1 MNRHLIYL
9 IPLLAAF
16 LVTSADA
23 WEPTVGDLFHVTGC
37 ENGTLLVPVVNMWN
51 KPGGLAAGAKVIGKL
66 SGDGRKDLGLQCQGS
81 IVKVLKVKRVSGR
94 TFLKIKSVVNSKI
107 GWITD
112 SFVGRKFD
120 RADCKKH
127 FSDPKH
133 VADCLAE

>member
-1 MNRHLIYL
+1 MNRRLIYL

-107 GWITD
+107 GWIM
-112 SFVGRKFD
+112 SG
-120 RADCKKH
+120 
-127 FSDPKH
+127 
-133 VADCLAE
+133 VACVTLSPQSISQLTCYYAIDCLSGMW